1 MDMPPVMALWD
12 DVGLRTKVSLERQSS
27 GLLMMCGSVIWMCWL
42 PATVRVCMEIS
53 LFDDEPAYTI
63 GVRDAVIEPAV
74 DSILAC
80 VVKMIW
86 PDMDPAWV
94 LISTS

>member
-1 MDMPPVMALWD
+1 MPPVMALWD
-12 DVGLRTKVSLERQSS
+12 DVALRTKVSLERQSS

-42 PATVRVCMEIS
+42 PASVRVFML
-53 LFDDEPAYTI
+53 LFDDEPAYTT
-63 GVRDAVIEPAV
+63 GVRDAVIEPAF

-80 VVKMIW
+80 VVKMTR